1 MPDAVLNGF
10 KHHWEEAGPSTE
22 LRTGPSTKPGVGG
35 GATLVMLHGAAASGK
50 LLLPHLEELAK
61 SLHVVIPD
69 IRGMGQS
76 ERVSSIP
83 PNGWEDDLGALLNH
97 LGVERAHLYGTSL
110 GSRICLRFTIDNPER
125 VLSLV
130 LDNPLVSN
138 NPAMDARFV
147 TPPPATPEQA
157 RRNEALHGADWEV
170 AVRNYYAIRN
180 DQAFQAHHNF
190 RDLAKAVRVPT
201 LITRGD
207 SRTDLVHP
215 LPDAFEMFNL
225 IESSRLWIKPEG
237 GCLATPE
244 GYERIRA
251 HVAAASAGI

>member
-1 MPDAVLNGF
+1 
-10 KHHWEEAGPSTE
+10 
-22 LRTGPSTKPGVGG
+22 
-35 GATLVMLHGAAASGK
+35 
-50 LLLPHLEELAK
+50 
-61 SLHVVIPD
+61 
-69 IRGMGQS
+69 
-76 ERVSSIP
+76 
-83 PNGWEDDLGALLNH
+83 
-97 LGVERAHLYGTSL
+97 
-110 GSRICLRFTIDNPER
+110 
-125 VLSLV
+125 
-130 LDNPLVSN
+130 
-138 NPAMDARFV
+138 MDARFV

-225 IESSRLWIKPEG
+225 IETSRLWIKPEG

-244 GYERIRA
+244 GYERIRRHIA
-251 HVAAASAGI
+251 EAANKRVG

>member
-1 MPDAVLNGF
+1 MPDAILNGY
-10 KHHWEEAGPSTE
+10 KHHWEEAAPPTD
-22 LRTGPSTKPGVGG
+22 LRTGS
-35 GATLVMLHGAAASGK
+35 AETLVMLHGAAASGK
-50 LLLPHLEELAK
+50 LLTPHLEELSK
-61 SLHVVIPD
+61 TLRVVIPD

-76 ERVSSIP
+76 ERVSSIQ
-83 PNGWEDDLGALLNH
+83 PNAWEDDLGALLDY
-97 LGVERAHLYGTSL
+97 LAVEKTHLYGTSL
-110 GSRICLRFTIDNPER
+110 GSRICLRFTIDNPGR

-147 TPPPATPEQA
+147 SPPPATPEQA
-157 RRNEALHGADWEV
+157 RRNEMLHGADWEV
-170 AVRNYYAIRN
+170 AVSNYYAIRN

-190 RDLAKAVRVPT
+190 RELAKAVKVPT
-201 LITRGD
+201 LISRGD

-215 LPDAFEMFNL
+215 LADALEMFNL

-244 GYERIRA
+244 GHGRIRA
-251 HVAAASAGI
+251 HVASASAK

>member
-1 MPDAVLNGF
+1 MPDAILNGH
-10 KHHWEEAGPSTE
+10 KHHWEQAGPTE
-22 LRTGPSTKPGVGG
+22 PAPGP
-35 GATLVMLHGAAASGK
+35 AQTLVMLHGAAASGK
-50 LLLPHLEELAK
+50 ILLPHLAELSK
-61 SLHVVIPD
+61 TLEVLIPD
-69 IRGMGQS
+69 MRGMGESQ
-76 ERVSSIP
+76 RVTSIP
-83 PNGWEDDLGALLNH
+83 PNGWEDDLGALLDH
-97 LGVERAHLYGTSL
+97 LGIEKAHLFGTSL
-110 GSRICLRFTIDNPER
+110 GSRICLRFAIDNPGR

-147 TPPPATPEQA
+147 TPPPATPRQA
-157 RRNEALHGADWEV
+157 VHHEEMHGADWEV
-170 AVRNYYAIRN
+170 AIANYYAIRN

-190 RDLAKAVRVPT
+190 REIAAAVRIPT

-237 GCLATPE
+237 GCLATTE
-244 GYERIRA
+244 GYDRIRA
-251 HVAAASAGI
+251 HIAAASAS